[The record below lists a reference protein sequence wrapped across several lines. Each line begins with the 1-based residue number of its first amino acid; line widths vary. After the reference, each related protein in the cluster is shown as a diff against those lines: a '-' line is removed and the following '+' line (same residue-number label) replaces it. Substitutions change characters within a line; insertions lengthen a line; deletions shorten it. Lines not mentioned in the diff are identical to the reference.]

1 MARSGSGSCSL
12 KQGPKPN
19 SQRVESGGG
28 FLLVDANNQRS
39 STGLG
44 SSPSRVYGRRSPFDG
59 SDAFSDFKLTDFV
72 HSTLRTIAAGPIPER
87 VRLSPGD
94 QLGFEGSKP

>member
-1 MARSGSGSCSL
+1 
-12 KQGPKPN
+12 
-19 SQRVESGGG
+19 
-28 FLLVDANNQRS
+28 VDANNQRS

-44 SSPSRVYGRRSPFDG
+44 SSPCRVYSRRSPFDG
-59 SDAFSDFKLTDFV
+59 GSYAFSDFKLTDFV

-94 QLGFEGSKP
+94 QLGFEGPSHDKLLRD